1 MFSDWALANL
11 SMIHDEPFFHEK
23 LKNVGLFFQHI
34 MLRWRDIEKKKFAQ
48 KNPDDQGV
56 NTQFALCIQV
66 FGIHYTTGTKIF
78 KVAFLCLQTSNFFIF
93 LQFYAKL

>member
-1 MFSDWALANL
+1 MEIFWA
-11 SMIHDEPFFHEK
+11 
-23 LKNVGLFFQHI
+23 FFQHI

-66 FGIHYTTGTKIF
+66 FGIHYTTGTKF
-78 KVAFLCLQTSNFFIF
+78 FEAAFISSPLISREI
-93 LQFYAKL
+93 